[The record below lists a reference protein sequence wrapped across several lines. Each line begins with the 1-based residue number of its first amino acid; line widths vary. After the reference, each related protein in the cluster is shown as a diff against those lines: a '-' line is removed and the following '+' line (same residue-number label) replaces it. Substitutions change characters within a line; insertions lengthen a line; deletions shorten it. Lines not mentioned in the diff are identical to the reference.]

1 MNSKLTLSGYVT
13 PAGDFST
20 FIIETNLRI
29 SENIF
34 PQKFHVYMHI
44 NMKQVA
50 CMYRQAAVKGF
61 IVQISVILHFMD
73 RALYKA
79 SHVAQW

>member
-1 MNSKLTLSGYVT
+1 
-13 PAGDFST
+13 
-20 FIIETNLRI
+20 
-29 SENIF
+29 
-34 PQKFHVYMHI
+34 MHI